1 MSTDLSDVSLF
12 LETKAAE
19 AGAAENTLI
28 SYARDLKDVSSWC
41 AVFSTSLKALKLED
55 IENYLIDLSNKG
67 LSPATRARRLSA
79 IKQFLQFCVEEGW
92 RSDNPSLQIRGGGK
106 AKKLPKILTLEEV
119 DRLLEVAMGSGKTVQ
134 ERLRNTCLMHLLYA
148 TGMRVSEL
156 MALPVAAARGNPSMI
171 LVMGKGSK
179 ERLLP
184 LSQPARAALTDW
196 LVARDLKE
204 ELSPKSGRS
213 ASPFLFPSSG
223 RLGHLTRHWFYNKI
237 KHWALLA
244 SVDPNKI
251 SPHTVRHAFASH
263 LLENGADLRI
273 IQTLLGHADVATTEI
288 YTHVVNEK
296 LQNLVE
302 DHHPLAKSNQAAD

>member
-1 MSTDLSDVSLF
+1 MNTDLSEFALF

-19 AGAAENTLI
+19 AGAAENTLK
-28 SYARDLKDVSSWC
+28 SYARDLKDISCWC
-41 AVFSTSLKALKLED
+41 ALRSTSLKALERED
-55 IENYLIDLSNKG
+55 IENYLIDLRSEG

-79 IKQFLQFCVEEGW
+79 IRQFFQFCVEEGW

-106 AKKLPKILTLEEV
+106 TKKLPKTLTLEEV
-119 DRLLEVAMGSGKTVQ
+119 DHLLEVAMGSGKTVQ
-134 ERLRNTCLMHLLYA
+134 ERLRNGCLMHLLYA

-171 LVMGKGSK
+171 MVMGKGSK

-184 LSQPARAALTDW
+184 LSQPASGALADW
-196 LVARDLKE
+196 LVERDLKE
-204 ELSPKSGRS
+204 EQSLKSGRKK
-213 ASPFLFPSSG
+213 SPFLFPSSG
-223 RLGHLTRHWFYNKI
+223 RSGHLTRHWFYNKI

-244 SVDPNKI
+244 GVDPNKI

-273 IQTLLGHADVATTEI
+273 IQTLLGHADIATTEI

-296 LQNLVE
+296 LQILVE
-302 DHHPLAKSNQAAD
+302 DHHPLAKLNHPAD